1 MVILNKV
8 VLYIAHTLLQH
19 YWQKEN
25 ELASPGGK
33 LRAQAITAWNVWGLG
48 GCQRLTTT
56 SGTGSLFVIPCN
68 PILILI
74 IHFNSLCTCGYILG
88 SIYSSRF
95 SYGFSEK
102 SLMSLIPPSFHLLTC
117 PPLPNPNLS
126 LPVHNFRLRPY
137 TSAGLL
143 LPFMTPSDI
152 LTSGSIPNEKHIP
165 NTHKWKK
172 TYNVYLSRP
181 GLSQSG
187 FSPGSPFYTLI
198 LLLLLAEK

>member
-1 MVILNKV
+1 MVILNKI
-8 VLYIAHTLLQH
+8 VLYIASSHTVAALLA
-19 YWQKEN
+19 K
-25 ELASPGGK
+25 GK
-33 LRAQAITAWNVWGLG
+33 WTGKSWGETKSTGNNSLKCLG
-48 GCQRLTTT
+48 TRGMSKAT

-117 PPLPNPNLS
+117 PPLPNSNLS
-126 LPVHNFRLRPY
+126 LPVHNFHLRPY